1 MSLREGKT
9 RMLYIGLYIATA
21 VIFLALDAIWL
32 RKVAMPM
39 FQRHVGGLMLD
50 DPDLKVAAIFY
61 ALYCAGVVYFA
72 AAPAVAAGAP
82 GLALQHGFVLGLLA
96 YGTYEAT
103 NKATLKGW
111 HWQMVVSD
119 TLWGAVL
126 TGVSAW
132 GAAAIFA

>member
-1 MSLREGKT
+1 MIV
-9 RMLYIGLYIATA
+9 IGLYA
-21 VIFLALDAIWL
+21 VTLIVFLALDVVWL

-39 FQRHVGGLMLD
+39 FQKHVGGLMVE

-61 ALYCAGVVYFA
+61 AFYCVGIVYFA
-72 AAPAVAAGAP
+72 AAPAVAAGAA
-82 GLALQHGFVLGLLA
+82 GLAFQNGFLLGLLA

-111 HWQMVVSD
+111 HWQMVISD
-119 TLWGAVL
+119 TLWGGVL

-132 GAAAIFA
+132 AAAVVFA